1 MLLMKHVEDFEVC
14 FSRLAALYI
23 PAGRVRSSEA
33 LIMIVVVNVKSY
45 SVFSGQRIILGDITA
60 VFHLSSTFCLA
71 GARAVNHSPGLPSR
85 CTHGYESVH

>member
-1 MLLMKHVEDFEVC
+1 MLKTLKFVFLDWPRYIFPQDV
-14 FSRLAALYI
+14 FVRL
-23 PAGRVRSSEA
+23 
-33 LIMIVVVNVKSY
+33 IVVVNVKSY